1 MKRIIN
7 YLSAAVAIAFV
18 VASCAKETDALQD
31 QKALQNRT
39 RFAATSAVVESK
51 TTIENGEGNQRIV
64 KWVKDDEI
72 KILWDGGSA
81 AATAEEAGESTTF
94 VATVESADNYYA
106 AYPSGA
112 ATALNEGV
120 LTIEVP
126 SSPDGTFA
134 SANIAVSKTTGA
146 SKSFQF
152 YNATALVKFSVSD
165 ASYTKAVFQGAKSEP
180 VAGSVPVT
188 FGESGIS
195 LGEAASPAAQ
205 IQVSLSGAGEYYF
218 AVLPATFEE
227 GFAVT
232 LYKDDVPQKPA
243 FIRAS
248 KTLTRG
254 QLLSLGAV
262 DGIPE
267 VKDFFVTPAGA
278 GKKSGKSWDNAMG
291 VSELKSLIQ
300 QPVDGDGN
308 QIDTEA
314 NYKAAILDGATIHMA
329 AGNYYLA
336 ETESKVV
343 TVAFPDYEK
352 QVSVSFKGGYPST
365 LSGTTLEGRDTT
377 QYRSVFT
384 GENTKGIITVGANV
398 AAAFEGITFQNCK
411 IGANKSH
418 FALYAHDAVNDDVY
432 TTKLTVKSCRF
443 IGNQNTTS
451 YTGAGLAV
459 GRVASAVI
467 ENCYFSGNYA
477 RNGSSLNLFNEPKTG
492 TITVSDCVF
501 ENNMTYNTS
510 GAFQNEGMQ
519 DVTVER
525 CTFKKNKGSSNQDGS
540 AGANGTGGAAH
551 FNGFA
556 NTTFKCCSFVD
567 NTSVKGGAIS
577 IQAGTV
583 ICEDCD
589 FLNNKAT
596 FVDPTTDTENSPK
609 DGSAGGAIIMNN
621 ASAIL
626 TLNNC
631 TFEENQATKGAG
643 GAIAMQAASQ
653 LEIKENCSFSKNS
666 AQTNGGVI
674 SHRDGKISIDE
685 ASFDLNH
692 ATVRGGVLYIATSN
706 AEDVTVKN
714 SIFTN
719 NYCETSN
726 DWGGGVLCARESSDK
741 NYAIIENCVFDGN
754 HSKKQGGVIAL
765 YSYTFLK
772 MNNCLLENN
781 YAGSRG
787 MIRLQNNS
795 VSYLNGVT
803 FSGNYVKEGTSWGIC
818 IHAANTTICA
828 NNVTAFNNYAENPS
842 AANVVSFNSDGK
854 WLITN
859 STIIDPASKVLIR
872 ASSAS
877 NQSRI
882 VLCNNILI
890 NSSDQSK
897 LFELG
902 FSTGF
907 TNNGHNLLSSTTA
920 ATNTTIVSTDKT
932 GITSLGDGA
941 FFKTLE
947 STGYLKY
954 AGYSWNGILSDYS
967 PAIQTDVVN
976 TMKNDY
982 QLTVTSRTS
991 ITNIGLDFYNWLDG
1005 LGALAVDGRGIART
1019 DTWWPGAY
1027 QAN

>member
-1 MKRIIN
+1 MKRIIKT
-7 YLSAAVAIAFV
+7 LSAMAAIATLV
-18 VASCAKETDALQD
+18 VSCNKEKDYAGKEEVSGDKL
-31 QKALQNRT
+31 
-39 RFAATSAVVESK
+39 RFEATAAEVK
-51 TTIENGEGNQRIV
+51 TTIDNGSGTERIV
-64 KWVKDDEI
+64 KWAVGDEI
-72 KILWDGGSA
+72 TIYFDDSSVEA
-81 AATAEEAGESTTF
+81 AASKAGTSTTF
-94 VATVESADNYYA
+94 EATTSASAENYYA
-106 AYPSGA
+106 VYPTDAASGLTTGDPDVLNVAVPA
-112 ATALNEGV
+112 AQ
-120 LTIEVP
+120 
-126 SSPDGTFA
+126 DGSFA
-134 SANIAVSKTTGA
+134 KANIAVAKTTA
-146 SKSFQF
+146 ADKSFAF
-152 YNATALVKFSVSD
+152 KNATALVKFSVGD
-165 ASYTKAVFQGAKSEP
+165 GYTKAVFTGNKGESL
-180 VAGSVPVT
+180 AGTVPVT
-188 FGESGIS
+188 FGSTDIT
-195 LGEAASPAAQ
+195 LGEVVNPAKK
-205 IQVSLSGAGEYYF
+205 IVVNLNGAGEYYF
-218 AVLPATFEE
+218 AVLPVDLTE
-227 GFAVT
+227 GFSIA
-232 LYKDDVPQKPA
+232 LYDMSGDTTPA
-243 FIRAS
+243 AYVLKEHNIERS
-248 KTLTRG
+248 HILN
-254 QLLSLGAV
+254 LGAI
-262 DGIPE
+262 DGKGVSNI
-267 VKDFFVTPAGA
+267 FVTETGGA
-278 GKKSGKSWDNAMG
+278 TKKNGKSWETAL
-291 VSELKSLIQ
+291 STAELRTVLQ
-300 QPVDGDGN
+300 QPAV
-308 QIDTEA
+308 I
-314 NYKAAILDGATIHMA
+314 DGATIHIA

-411 IGANKSH
+411 IDAKRSH

-467 ENCYFSGNYA
+467 EDCYFSGNYA

-492 TITVSDCVF
+492 TITISDCIF

-525 CTFKKNKGSSNQDGS
+525 CAFNKNKGSSNLDGS

-551 FNGFA
+551 FNGSA
-556 NTTFKCCSFVD
+556 KTTFKNCSFVD

-577 IQAGTV
+577 VQAGTV
-583 ICEDCD
+583 ICEDCV

-621 ASAIL
+621 ASAKL

-631 TFEENQATKGAG
+631 TFEENQATEGAG

-666 AQTNGGVI
+666 AKTNGGVI
-674 SHRDGKISIDE
+674 SHRDGIISIDE

-692 ATVRGGVLYIATSN
+692 ATVRGGVFYIATSN

-741 NYAIIENCVFDGN
+741 NYAIIENCVFNGN

-803 FSGNYVKEGTSWGIC
+803 FNGNYVKDGTSWGIC

-859 STIIDPASKVLIR
+859 STIIDPASRVLIR

-920 ATNTTIVSTDKT
+920 ATNTTIGSTDKT

-991 ITNIGLDFYNWLDG
+991 ITNIGEDFYNWLGSLDPKG
-1005 LGALAVDGRGIART
+1005 YLVDGRGIART
-1019 DTWWPGAY
+1019 GTWWPGAY
-1027 QAN
+1027 QQN